1 MWTLA
6 SCLVLPGA
14 ATTWLFFLCTNAVYA
29 DEAKELTLQLHGLGA
44 IRGSLNT
51 SAWTNRIIY
60 QFQGIP
66 FAKPPVGHLRF
77 KVNVIR

>member
-6 SCLVLPGA
+6 SCLALFGVA
-14 ATTWLFFLCTNAVYA
+14 ATWPCFLSAEAVHA
-29 DEAKELTLQLHGLGA
+29 DELEGVTLKLPGLGA
-44 IRGSLNT
+44 LRGSLNT
-51 SAWTNRIIY
+51 SAWTIRTIY

-77 KVNVIR
+77 KVKIRI